1 LLSYPSFPTYSGSAT
16 ASAIGSYI
24 LQIVLWFV
32 EVPLIGIANVF
43 IAFFDG
49 LSSGAGSSV
58 NSIIGFP
65 GQIFQ
70 STIQA
75 FSALGIFA
83 PIAAALVWGVA
94 LVILIFFI
102 FKAIQLALA
111 ESTEDV

>member
-1 LLSYPSFPTYSGSAT
+1 MLSYPSFPTYSGSTT

-32 EVPLIGIANVF
+32 EIPLIGIANVF
-43 IAFFDG
+43 IAIFNDIA
-49 LSSGAGSSV
+49 SGAGSSV
-58 NSIIGFP
+58 TSVLSFP

-83 PIAAALVWGVA
+83 PIAAAAIWGVA

>member
-1 LLSYPSFPTYSGSAT
+1 MLSYPSFPTYSGGAS
-16 ASAIGSYI
+16 ASAIGSYV
-24 LQIVLWFV
+24 LQIILWFV

-43 IAFFDG
+43 IGFFGG

-58 NSIIGFP
+58 DSILSFP

-83 PIAAALVWGVA
+83 PIAAALVWGIA